1 MNRSGNISIVI
12 FLLGTSPLIKNI
24 NQLYRFYDRGMTM
37 NLDNLARMDLN
48 LLVILQVLLEEN
60 SVTRAAIRLHVTPS
74 ALSKSL
80 TRLRNSLEDPL
91 FTRTAHG
98 LKPTAHALHLKERLP
113 SLLQSL
119 YQLTLA
125 PNFEPISSDRH
136 FSICMVE
143 SAYATLLP
151 YYIGP
156 LLKQAPNIRLNAFA
170 WMQNSMQDLLKGK
183 VDFGI
188 TGRDLIEGGQLQVHK
203 LPEGIECTTLFKDQ
217 QICLVHE
224 HHPVLD
230 IVEQGEWNLE
240 SYLQQNHVQV
250 RCEGNEW
257 WALDYYLAGQNKQRN
272 IISTLPDFYGAAS
285 VCAYSDLIFTLPSS
299 FVPHAQKLYPLKQI
313 SLPFDFVPM
322 AYVLLWHERNSDEP
336 GHKWVRE
343 MICNSVEQAMKN

>member
-1 MNRSGNISIVI
+1 
-12 FLLGTSPLIKNI
+12 
-24 NQLYRFYDRGMTM
+24 M
-37 NLDNLARMDLN
+37 NLTNLTRIDLN

-60 SVTRAAIRLHVTPS
+60 SVTRSASRLNVSPS

-98 LKPTAHALHLKERLP
+98 LKPTAHALQLKEKLP
-113 SLLQSL
+113 QLLQSL
-119 YQLTLA
+119 HQLTLA
-125 PNFEPISSDRH
+125 PSFDPINSDRH
-136 FSICMVE
+136 FSISMVE

-156 LLKQAPNIRLNAFA
+156 LLKQAPNVRLNAFG
-170 WMQNSMQDLLKGK
+170 WMKNSMQDLQKGT

-188 TGRDLIEGGQLQVHK
+188 TGRDLTEGNSLQLDN
-203 LPEGIECTTLFKDQ
+203 LPDGIKCTTLFKDQ

-224 HHPVLD
+224 HHPILKR
-230 IVEQGEWNLE
+230 VEQGNWNLE
-240 SYLQQNHVQV
+240 SYLEQQHVQV

-257 WALDYYLAGQNKQRN
+257 WALDFYLAAQNKQRN
-272 IISTLPDFYGAAS
+272 IMSTLPDFYGAAS

-313 SLPFDFVPM
+313 PLPFDFFPM

-336 GHKWVRE
+336 GHKWIRE
-343 MICNSVEQAMKN
+343 MICNSVEKAIRD